1 MKSAYE
7 FDENSP
13 VISYKDGSFGFN
25 YKNVEASAN
34 ALKNML
40 ACKDI
45 KVYRPI
51 RKDLKKE
58 SIKIKL

>member
-1 MKSAYE
+1 MKSAYK

-25 YKNVEASAN
+25 YKNVEASTN

-40 ACKDI
+40 ACKNI
-45 KVYRPI
+45 KVYRPV

-58 SIKIKL
+58 SIKIEL